1 HLKTGSAYYAP
12 SSAAVEMVDAIVK
25 NRNRILPCSVWLEG
39 EYGLNNVY
47 CGVPVKLGS
56 NGVEKIIQLNL
67 SSKELNALKES
78 ADEVKRNI
86 KKLNF

>member
-1 HLKTGSAYYAP
+1 
-12 SSAAVEMVDAIVK
+12 MVDAIVK